1 MGIGGRAGR
10 WLVRGLGCSS
20 NRRPR
25 PGASERG
32 FCEPDCDQ
40 METGYGVGLAAI
52 GIVGARVEAAGGA
65 AVGEEGSGATVEP
78 GTRRLEGRSKWMQD
92 EGGARDMVGSFQYR
106 VDGEFGWE

>member
-1 MGIGGRAGR
+1 VCG
-10 WLVRGLGCSS
+10 LVRGSS
-20 NRRPR
+20 YSANGRPR
-25 PGASERG
+25 PGGSARG
-32 FCEPDCDQ
+32 FCEPDRDQ
-40 METGYGVGLAAI
+40 VEAGDGIWPEAI
-52 GIVGARVEAAGGA
+52 GVIGAGVKAAGGA